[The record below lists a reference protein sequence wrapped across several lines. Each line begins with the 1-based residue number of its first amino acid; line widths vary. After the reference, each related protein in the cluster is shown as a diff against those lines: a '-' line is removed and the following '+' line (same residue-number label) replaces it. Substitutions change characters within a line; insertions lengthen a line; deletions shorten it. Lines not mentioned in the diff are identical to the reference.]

1 MNDLSTV
8 LMFSV
13 PLYKTSITRKKKNQI
28 LNAIDKSNTDY
39 KLDGNYLTDF
49 DLDTWAERQNGN
61 ASLKPN
67 NNNIPYS
74 HEVWNLLF
82 DDVNALFNQIGINLT
97 KSIVPL
103 MWSQKYYAG
112 NLHSVHNH
120 GACGYS
126 CILYLKFN
134 PKVHK
139 ATRFYA
145 PFNHFFTGDL
155 LHFDPQ
161 VEEGDL
167 IIFPSTIAHESQ
179 TQISSEERMILSFNI
194 A

>member
-1 MNDLSTV
+1 MNDVSSA

-13 PLYKTSITRKKKNQI
+13 PLLKTRITRRKRKQI
-28 LNAIDKSNTDY
+28 LNAIDKSNTEY
-39 KLDGNYLTDF
+39 KLDSSYFTDF
-49 DLDTWAERQNGN
+49 DVDIWAERQNGN
-61 ASLKPN
+61 ASLKFN
-67 NNNIPYS
+67 NTPYS
-74 HEVWNLLF
+74 HEVWDLLF
-82 DDVNALFNQIGINLT
+82 NDVNALFDQMGMKLK
-97 KSIVPL
+97 KSTTPV

-145 PFNHFFTGDL
+145 PFNHFLTGDL
-155 LHFDPQ
+155 LSFDPQ

-167 IIFPSTIAHESQ
+167 IMFPSTIAHESQ
-179 TQISSEERMILSFNI
+179 TQDSSEERMILSFNI
-194 A
+194 K